1 MVNIYTEL
9 LVQDLK
15 PLLTSTTVGY
25 AEQVQRGV
33 HRMERLL
40 NDLLNFSRTIAAES
54 APDQPESKADLNLS
68 LREALQ
74 TMQGRIEEAGAT
86 LSFAS
91 LPVVSGD
98 QSQFAQV
105 FQNLISNALKYRKP
119 ECKPTIQITASS
131 PMSDA
136 VIVIRDNGIGF
147 EQSQSER
154 IFGLFKRLY
163 KDEYPGTGLG
173 LAICKRIVERYGGRI
188 WAESSP
194 DQGAAFFLTFKKA
207 RQE

>member
-9 LVQDLK
+9 LVEDLK
-15 PLLTSTTVGY
+15 PLLNGKTVGY

-33 HRMERLL
+33 QRMERLL

-54 APDQPESKADLNLS
+54 VPDQPESMADLNLS

-74 TMQGRIEEAGAT
+74 TMQGRIEEERAI
-86 LSFAS
+86 LSFGS
-91 LPVVSGD
+91 LPIVYGD
-98 QSQFAQV
+98 QAQFAQV

-119 ECKPTIQITASS
+119 ELKPVIQITASS
-131 PMSDA
+131 PRSDA

-188 WAESSP
+188 WAESNP
-194 DQGAAFFLTFKKA
+194 DQGAAFFLKFKKA
-207 RQE
+207 R